1 MSADTV
7 LSKNDTGML
16 VAGRLRSEDRKKE
29 QSQVFFS
36 TDAKTRET
44 MRGRTGELGR
54 VASMWTLKYAM
65 AISGSTMALKRTR
78 SRL

>member
-1 MSADTV
+1 MSAHTV
-7 LSKNDTGML
+7 LSMNDTGML

-44 MRGRTGELGR
+44 RGRTSELGR

-65 AISGSTMALKRTR
+65 AISGSPDGAEED
-78 SRL
+78 